1 MEHPIIHP
9 FVLII
14 GVDYDHRLG
23 LFLLLSV
30 YFTVFGFFE
39 CFIRFLG
46 FSYIL
51 VILPEWKWPLL
62 PLDQKFLLP
71 LSLLLSSA
79 LCPNLWDLRANNFCL
94 IVKYNRSGPQENMT
108 IKMTRIYWC
117 FTFINFRY
125 SYFHLWANS
134 AVLTVRLVPA
144 TSIAFLRILMNLP

>member
-1 MEHPIIHP
+1 MDFLRENRCLDLSRGEVIHS

-23 LFLLLSV
+23 LFLLLSL

-51 VILPEWKWPLL
+51 VILPEWKWALL

-79 LCPNLWDLRANNFCL
+79 LFPNL
-94 IVKYNRSGPQENMT
+94 
-108 IKMTRIYWC
+108 
-117 FTFINFRY
+117 
-125 SYFHLWANS
+125 
-134 AVLTVRLVPA
+134 
-144 TSIAFLRILMNLP
+144 